1 VEEHLITLLVRIGVA
16 TSIASFGVRSDAVKR
31 MLQREER
38 TLAQRVR
45 LALWFAAIF
54 GPGVAIRVVTHSYP
68 ALDLAL
74 EGSLLA
80 GITGG
85 YVCGWLAAMLI
96 AIPSMMGG
104 ELLSLP
110 FLAAVGLGGGL
121 LRDSATDKEEVWRFS
136 PFPDLNV
143 YRIFQRGR
151 ELRSALF
158 HVYFSVAV
166 VGTEFLRELLGT
178 VFPNQLFTNARWGDP
193 FGVLVATWASTYFC
207 ITLPLKVWAN
217 TRNEARLEEQQRL
230 LMQARLEAL
239 ASQINPHFLFNTLNS
254 VASLIRVNPEQ
265 ARAMVNRLARIMRG
279 RLRNQDH
286 FAPLREE
293 LDFVEDYLSIELV
306 RFGDK
311 LKVVKQIDP
320 STLDWFV
327 PSMLLQPLIENSIKH
342 GISSKVSGGTIT
354 LSTSNLGGRL
364 SVVVEDD
371 GVGIPDA
378 ELAGILS
385 RGIGVSNVKE
395 RLQVLY
401 RNDYRMTIDSQPGR
415 GTRIEIEIPE
425 ARARLAAVS

>member
-54 GPGVAIRVVTHSYP
+54 GPGVAIRVVTHSYL

-230 LMQARLEAL
+230 LLEARLEAL

-320 STLDWFV
+320 ATLDWFV

-364 SVVVEDD
+364 FVVVEDD
-371 GVGIPDA
+371 GVGIPEA

>member
-54 GPGVAIRVVTHSYP
+54 GPGVAIRVVTHSYL

-230 LMQARLEAL
+230 LLEARLEAL

-320 STLDWFV
+320 ATLDWFV

-364 SVVVEDD
+364 FVVVEDD
-371 GVGIPDA
+371 GVGIPEA

-425 ARARLAAVS
+425 ARARIAAVS

>member
-1 VEEHLITLLVRIGVA
+1 MEEHLITLLVRIGVA

-54 GPGVAIRVVTHSYP
+54 GPGVAIRVVTHSYL

-230 LMQARLEAL
+230 LLEARLEAL

-320 STLDWFV
+320 ATLDWFV

-364 SVVVEDD
+364 FVVVEDD
-371 GVGIPDA
+371 GVGIPEA